1 MGEPGRVGVNAWRA
15 ASLASQFGATVVG
28 CIAGG
33 VALGIWIDVQ
43 LGSAPA
49 FLLVGVF
56 AGVAVSLYV
65 MVAIY
70 RLQNVPRSPRQ
81 S

>member
-1 MGEPGRVGVNAWRA
+1 VNAWRA
-15 ASLASQFGATVVG
+15 ASLAAQFGATVVG

-33 VALGIWIDVQ
+33 VALGIWADVN

-56 AGVAVSLYV
+56 AGVAASLYLL
-65 MVAIY
+65 VAIY
-70 RLQNVPRSPRQ
+70 RLQDAPRPPRQ
-81 S
+81 F